1 MNCPNCGHEIK
12 ADINY
17 SKALANAINERL
29 THYGHTKEMNPSKYQ
44 AYLAAKNVIA
54 LHVNGIKGARN
65 IDQTL
70 YAQAIQIL
78 DKILPKPQP

>member
-29 THYGHTKEMNPSKYQ
+29 THYGHTKEMNPKTEDFFNR
-44 AYLAAKNVIA
+44 KFR
-54 LHVNGIKGARN
+54 K
-65 IDQTL
+65 
-70 YAQAIQIL
+70 
-78 DKILPKPQP
+78 